1 MSSASVKI
9 NQAASPEPSDNVKGD
24 STETTITIQPVG
36 LHVKNLVIGL
46 TGNLQCSGLSAYRSI
61 DVTVSAG
68 ICFSGFSSVTHE
80 KIVFENPDLGTL
92 TLMCRTV
99 C

>member
-9 NQAASPEPSDNVKGD
+9 NQAASPEPPDNVKGD

-46 TGNLQCSGLSAYRSI
+46 TGNYSAAAYRRIGRSMLLYRQ
-61 DVTVSAG
+61 VFVSV
-68 ICFSGFSSVTHE
+68 GF
-80 KIVFENPDLGTL
+80 LQ
-92 TLMCRTV
+92 
-99 C
+99 